1 MHFVNK
7 SGRIYLH
14 LRGISMENVGVL
26 EQELKKNKLETGL
39 DMTREEIW
47 EYYYNLAVAFYGSD
61 TVEASRNSKDDSEF
75 ASVKYWIKIQKV
87 RLKDGSLNSEQIAKL
102 KKLNVKWNNLSTTA
116 KSKLALEA
124 VIEYRDSHADLLVPP
139 GFTVNIAPEI
149 DIDLSEWLHN
159 QRTYLTKG
167 TLDPEVA
174 AKLNDLGMV
183 WSCHEHTWRKHYED
197 IVAYYQVHKNVNFPK
212 DLILGEGKYSFH
224 PYDFIGSQRE
234 KYRAGNLSKE
244 KIELLK
250 QVGIDFEHEI
260 SEFERKYNCV
270 QAYYQKNGN
279 LAIPGSLEMEYMPG
293 KKFKPHNWLQ
303 SLRNLNNAGELSPE
317 KVELLTRIGMVWHP
331 RTDKDEKRRL
341 IYFYHLEKCRNAS
354 SLMKFSCLE
363 INARICFCNYKR
375 QPLIGKDN
383 TLNEIL
389 TESSVDLE
397 RDYNVSLGDLLFK
410 YEEALKL
417 IRK

>member
-1 MHFVNK
+1 MKNA
-7 SGRIYLH
+7 
-14 LRGISMENVGVL
+14 GVL
-26 EQELKKNKLETGL
+26 KQTNLKLESKQAKLETGL
-39 DMTREEIW
+39 DMTREEVW

-61 TVEASRNSKDDSEF
+61 TVEVSRNSKDDSMF
-75 ASVKYWIKIQKV
+75 TGVKQWLKIQKI

-102 KKLNVKWNNLSTTA
+102 KRLNVKWNNLSTA
-116 KSKLALEA
+116 VKSKLALEA
-124 VIEYRDSHADLLVPP
+124 AIEYHNSNTNLLVPS
-139 GFTVNIAPEI
+139 GFTVNIASETN
-149 DIDLSEWLHN
+149 IDLSKWLHN
-159 QRTYLTKG
+159 QRTYFTKG
-167 TLDPEVA
+167 ILKPEVT
-174 AKLNDLGMV
+174 AKLNELGMI
-183 WSCHEHTWRKHYED
+183 WNCREHTWFKHYED
-197 IVAYYQVHKNVNFPK
+197 ILKYYQVNKNVNFSK
-212 DLILGEGKYSFH
+212 DLTLGEGEYCFH
-224 PYDFIGSQRE
+224 PSSFISLQRQ
-234 KYRAGNLSKE
+234 KYQAGNLSTE

-250 QVGIDFEHEI
+250 KVGIDFEHEI
-260 SEFERKYNCV
+260 PEFDRKYNCV

-279 LAIPGSLEMEYMPG
+279 LVIPGSLEMEYMPG

-303 SLRNLNNAGELSPE
+303 SLRNLNNAGAVSDE
-317 KVELLTRIGMVWHP
+317 KVELLTRIGMVWYP
-331 RTDKDEKRRL
+331 RTDKDEKTKL

-354 SLMKFSCLE
+354 SLMRFSCLE
-363 INARICFCNYKR
+363 VNARICFCNYKR